1 LILPIDE
8 VLLMKTDLV
17 TTTASLDVACD
28 WAAELNNM
36 LESYFESAAEQAEY
50 ACTFEYTAG
59 RSLDM
64 VKSTFV
70 GDLLLLVSP
79 HDFGRLVVA
88 YSVTKG
94 WHAVV

>member
-1 LILPIDE
+1 
-8 VLLMKTDLV
+8 MKTDLV
-17 TTTASLDVACD
+17 TTTNSLDAASD

-36 LESYFESAAEQAEY
+36 LEAYFESAAEQAEY
-50 ACTFEYTAG
+50 ACDFEYAAG

-64 VKSTFV
+64 VMSTFV
-70 GDLLLLVSP
+70 GGSLVLVSS
-79 HDFGRLVVA
+79 DGFDRLVVA